1 MTCDFPVPA
10 SLYSWPEQVMRV
22 QDMINNRPCSVFS
35 NNKTRNFVLFGTLP
49 HTSKRPSV
57 EEVNTVLQFE
67 RCAAA
72 GHC

>member
-1 MTCDFPVPA
+1 
-10 SLYSWPEQVMRV
+10 MRV